1 MSHHS
6 SAVLQGRHS
15 GLLAA
20 EVVVG
25 AHVLSGGRG
34 CPLLCVLPAHSQR
47 ATDRLRHEIWIL
59 IPFPDQEVDPL
70 SATRC
75 QVTHCSTRG
84 EAAFGLALLSSP
96 PSGLV
101 NTGEGQQWHLHI
113 FSPRPSLPVVPF
125 GGVWCLLSPTLSLGA

>member
-70 SATRC
+70 SASRC
-75 QVTHCSTRG
+75 QVTVPPG
-84 EAAFGLALLSSP
+84 ERLPLVLLFYP
-96 PSGLV
+96 L
-101 NTGEGQQWHLHI
+101 
-113 FSPRPSLPVVPF
+113 RPQV
-125 GGVWCLLSPTLSLGA
+125 